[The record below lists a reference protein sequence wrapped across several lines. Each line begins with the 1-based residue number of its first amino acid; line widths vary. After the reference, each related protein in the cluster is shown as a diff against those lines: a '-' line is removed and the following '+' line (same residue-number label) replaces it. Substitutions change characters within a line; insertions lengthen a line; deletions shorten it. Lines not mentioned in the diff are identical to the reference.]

1 MNDRRCDHDHHH
13 EHGHGHGHGHHGHH
27 HHAPDATGRAFM
39 IGITLNTLFILAE
52 VGFGLAARSL
62 ALLADAGHNVSDVL
76 GLCMAWGA
84 VWLGQ
89 KKPSARFTYG
99 LRSSSILAAL
109 ANAIFLL
116 VATGGIA
123 WEAVVRLFNPEPVES
138 GLVMAVAAVGIVIN
152 GATAMLF
159 MAGRKND
166 LNIRAAFA
174 HMAADAL
181 VSAGVVIAG
190 LLILLTGWSW
200 LDPAVGLV
208 ISAVIVIGT
217 WGLLKDSLGLALHAV
232 PPHIDAVAVRDFLAR
247 ADGVQNVHDLHIWGM
262 STSDVALSAHLRM
275 KNGHPGDPFLRG
287 LSTDLRDKFHIG
299 HSTIQIELGDEADCP
314 LASDHVI

>member
-1 MNDRRCDHDHHH
+1 MSHCDHSHDHDHHR
-13 EHGHGHGHGHHGHH
+13 HGHSHGHH
-27 HHAPDATGRAFM
+27 HQAPETMGRAFL
-39 IGITLNTLFILAE
+39 IGIGLNVLFILAE
-52 VGFGLAARSL
+52 VGFGLLAHSL

-76 GLCMAWGA
+76 GLFMAWGA
-84 VWLGQ
+84 VWLGR

-123 WEAVVRLFNPEPVES
+123 WESLVRLFNPQPVES
-138 GLVMAVAAVGIVIN
+138 GIVMAVAAIGIVIN

-159 MAGRKND
+159 MSGSKND

-181 VSAGVVIAG
+181 VSAGVVVAG
-190 LLILLTGWSW
+190 LLILFTGWSW
-200 LDPAVGLV
+200 LDPAVGLA

-232 PPHIDAVAVRDFLAR
+232 PPHIDPAAVRHFLIQAE
-247 ADGVQNVHDLHIWGM
+247 GVKDVHDLHIWGM
-262 STSDVALSAHLRM
+262 STSDVALSAHLQM
-275 KNGHPGDPFLRG
+275 ENGHPGDAFLRG
-287 LSTDLRDKFHIG
+287 LQSSLRDKFSIG
-299 HSTIQIELGDEADCP
+299 HVTIQIELGDEAACP
-314 LASDHVI
+314 LAPEHVI